1 MVKQQRYFNLDVH
14 LRPGT
19 LKSEVEGCEVESIS
33 TEVGWN
39 QWNVWFKFLNG
50 YTLSLVTQG
59 HRNNGIGGIY
69 GNFNPFA
76 PNRGNL
82 LNDEVPDSLI
92 GVGSDSDTVE
102 YGIWESEEW
111 RNGKIFSFRN
121 GEKVNDVGP
130 HLPVGELPQ
139 LVRLVSNYHLPPIRG
154 F

>member
-39 QWNVWFKFLNG
+39 QWNVWFKFPNG

-69 GNFNPFA
+69 GDFNPF
-76 PNRGNL
+76 PPTRGNFR
-82 LNDEVPDSLI
+82 NDEIPDSLI
-92 GVGSDSDTVE
+92 GLGSNSDTVE
-102 YGIWESEEW
+102 YGIWKGE
-111 RNGKIFSFRN
+111 RGKIFSIRE
-121 GEKVNDVGP
+121 GERFDDVGP

-139 LVRLVSNYHLPPIRG
+139 LVRLVSNYDS
-154 F
+154 